1 MKWSCTM
8 QLELAALRLDV
19 SLKGAERPVAL
30 IGPNGSGKSTVLRA
44 MIGAHRPQGGH
55 FQINDR
61 VLFDAT
67 QGVSIPP
74 ERRRIGYVPQTQ
86 GLFPHLTAVE
96 NVAFGLLGVSG
107 AASST
112 ERDARA
118 KATLKAL
125 GCESLGPRYPS
136 VLSGGERQR
145 VALARALCVQPELL
159 LLDEPL
165 SALDATARRQ
175 LRIQLAQDLQ
185 SRQAPS
191 LLVTQD
197 VKDVLALNAYVFV
210 LEGGRIVQAGE
221 AHQLREK
228 PATDFVAEFFLS

>member
-1 MKWSCTM
+1 MYKR
-8 QLELAALRLDV
+8 QDV
-19 SLKGAERPVAL
+19 
-30 IGPNGSGKSTVLRA
+30 
-44 MIGAHRPQGGH
+44 
-55 FQINDR
+55 
-61 VLFDAT
+61 
-67 QGVSIPP
+67 
-74 ERRRIGYVPQTQ
+74 
-86 GLFPHLTAVE
+86 
-96 NVAFGLLGVSG
+96 
-107 AASST
+107 
-112 ERDARA
+112 RA

-175 LRIQLAQDLQ
+175 LRTQLAQDLQ

-228 PATDFVAEFFLS
+228 PATDFVAEFFCDP